1 MPTLDAIAAFQAIFD
16 SADSIAQK
24 LHQAATLLAS
34 TPIHITTLERYM
46 REASFHTDYLKHK
59 EPAEVAT
66 PFHRFLAYVLVAQK
80 HPTELE
86 KSLIEI
92 ACKDYFLKRYTFLG
106 TLSLDGAFTK
116 KTFFSDDAV
125 FIKESANQIAL
136 VKAFWPTTP
145 EALAA
150 FSVKVEKPEST
161 QACFAHFKE
170 KAENGVI
177 TDKMS
182 LDDCAN
188 LLFAKTIVTKFETEV
203 LPKLGD
209 DKAVN
214 EALIRQF
221 LKERTDTNQKT
232 GYTGSPD
239 SLANQFCV
247 GLALSC
253 IDKAFTDL
261 DFNQTL
267 WQMLMP
273 NIIGAHNLEDH
284 EAWPPYGT
292 ALLDNDL
299 LRGKEGKIWSY
310 PFLLG
315 TSQTTGIF
323 AHWQN
328 KPLPADC
335 QNEAENIKSLFSLL
349 PFQDKPSPETWQR
362 VFTFRPEHRDF
373 WATQQA
379 TLSEKKPI
387 ENLFDFF
394 TDVNA
399 VLDKFKRNENDPA
412 SIGTDISAEGHKAI
426 TPLLE
431 TWHAF
436 LKQASGIAFVAMA
449 NGKETPL
456 QKNIKTLVTVMNHLI
471 QPGNVQHHSHSCFDS
486 NHRTLN
492 PVLKGKDTAA
502 LENMLRDF
510 QISKTFRPAPELSK
524 IQLGGR
530 DNLPYNAALYSRMA
544 QSGQSRAVLRKN
556 LLDEI
561 VSAPPAAT
569 TLPGLIRAGQEW
581 VQTAKIEARDK
592 ALFNFIF
599 EINNPEKRTQ
609 FLKPFLE
616 HNLPFDNTLENYLLT
631 IKMLQC
637 LDVHPHIQ
645 MLTDALIKQLPQLSL
660 SVAGYRLLSSTI
672 DSAQK
677 EAVMAALGAVAPVLE
692 ALARGEYIAFAMWS
706 IPSEKRGDVLA
717 RFDNQALMALVKSAY
732 DFKCIAEIL
741 PETQYDV
748 FIASFDDQALM
759 ALVKSGYDFKCIAE
773 ILPETQ
779 RDVFIA
785 SFDNETLMALVK
797 SPYDFKCI
805 AEILPETQ
813 RDVFIASFDNETL
826 MALVKSPY
834 DFKCIAEI
842 LPETQ
847 RDVFIASVD
856 NETLMALVKSP
867 YDFKCIAEILPE
879 TQRDVFIASFD
890 NETLMALAK
899 DIYDFKEIAKVLPE
913 ARLAA
918 FDNKALKVF
927 VKNIDNFTYIA
938 KALPK
943 TQRDVFIVSF
953 DDQALMALVENIAG
967 FKEIAAVLPEA
978 RLAAFDNQALKVLVK
993 NASAFELFAKGFSEA
1008 RRAALCNETLRA
1020 LVKSAYDFTSIAAVL
1035 PKTRRDAFTQ
1045 SFDDQALM
1053 ALVENVAGFK
1063 EIAAVLPEAR
1073 LAAFDNQALKVLVKH
1088 AYAFELF
1095 AKGLSE
1101 ARCAALCNETLR
1113 ALVKSAYDFTSIA
1126 AVLPKTR
1133 RDAFTQS
1140 FDDQALMAL
1149 VENVYGFKEIA
1160 AVLPEARLAA
1170 FDNQALKVLVK
1181 HASAFELFAKGF
1193 SEARRAA
1200 LCNETLMALVKS
1212 ASGFKCIAEV
1222 LPKTRRDAFIA
1233 SFDYAT
1239 LKTYHFK
1246 YVLTK
1251 MKVDLLHT
1259 MRTPVS
1265 THVANRWRFGGMA
1278 LTLSGAAF
1286 AAGYLL
1292 SNAGII
1298 AITIG
1303 TLTGAVFTGGL
1314 FAAAALLIMLAVALA
1329 LYHSQVFSKKSDPMP
1344 VGSVTPSLPKAP
1356 SNDPE
1361 LVNAP
1366 VVTPGANAARLPN
1379 NATGDAPR
1387 TTAHRLGKANT
1398 PSLT

>member
-813 RDVFIASFDNETL
+813 RDVFIAS
-826 MALVKSPY
+826 
-834 DFKCIAEI
+834 
-842 LPETQ
+842 
-847 RDVFIASVD
+847 VD
-856 NETLMALVKSP
+856 NETLMALV
-867 YDFKCIAEILPE
+867 
-879 TQRDVFIASFD
+879 
-890 NETLMALAK
+890 K

-1008 RRAALCNETLRA
+1008 RR
-1020 LVKSAYDFTSIAAVL
+1020 
-1035 PKTRRDAFTQ
+1035 
-1045 SFDDQALM
+1045 
-1053 ALVENVAGFK
+1053 
-1063 EIAAVLPEAR
+1063 
-1073 LAAFDNQALKVLVKH
+1073 
-1088 AYAFELF
+1088 
-1095 AKGLSE
+1095 
-1101 ARCAALCNETLR
+1101 AALCNETLR

>member
-813 RDVFIASFDNETL
+813 RDVFIAS
-826 MALVKSPY
+826 V
-834 DFKCIAEI
+834 
-842 LPETQ
+842 
-847 RDVFIASVD
+847 
-856 NETLMALVKSP
+856 
-867 YDFKCIAEILPE
+867 
-879 TQRDVFIASFD
+879 D

-1008 RRAALCNETLRA
+1008 RR
-1020 LVKSAYDFTSIAAVL
+1020 
-1035 PKTRRDAFTQ
+1035 
-1045 SFDDQALM
+1045 
-1053 ALVENVAGFK
+1053 
-1063 EIAAVLPEAR
+1063 
-1073 LAAFDNQALKVLVKH
+1073 
-1088 AYAFELF
+1088 
-1095 AKGLSE
+1095 
-1101 ARCAALCNETLR
+1101 AALCNETLR

>member
-188 LLFAKTIVTKFETEV
+188 LLFAKALLAKFETAV

-847 RDVFIASVD
+847 RDVFIAS
-856 NETLMALVKSP
+856 
-867 YDFKCIAEILPE
+867 
-879 TQRDVFIASFD
+879 FD

-993 NASAFELFAKGFSEA
+993 HASAFELFAKGFSEA

-1088 AYAFELF
+1088 ASAFELF
-1095 AKGLSE
+1095 AKGFSE
-1101 ARCAALCNETLR
+1101 ARRAALCNETLR

-1149 VENVYGFKEIA
+1149 VENVAGFKEIA